1 MRAPIAIALTL
12 ALALGGAAAPAM
24 ELAGVGGARFE
35 VPVTSLQA
43 ARFARTLRQQYD
55 FSCGSAALATLLSYH
70 YAYPVTEQYAF
81 EQMYAGGDQ
90 EKIRK
95 EGFSL
100 LDIKRFLAVRG
111 FRADGFQLPL
121 QKLAEA
127 GLPAIVLLTENGY
140 QHFVVVK
147 GLNPERVLVGDPAGG
162 TRAIARASFEAMW
175 ASKLLFVIYDRPGP
189 VRFNDPAD
197 WRVAPRAPL
206 ADAIQRGGLD
216 NIVMPKHGPGGF

>member
-1 MRAPIAIALTL
+1 MRAPHSIAL
-12 ALALGGAAAPAM
+12 ALALNCGAAPAM

-70 YAYPVTEQYAF
+70 YAYPVTERYAF
-81 EQMYAGGDQ
+81 EQMYASGDQ
-90 EKIRK
+90 AQIRK

-100 LDIKRFLAVRG
+100 LDIKRFLEARG

-127 GLPAIVLLTENGY
+127 GLPAIVLVSENGY

-147 GLNPERVLVGDPAGG
+147 GLNPERVLIGDPAGG
-162 TRAIARASFEAMW
+162 TRAVARASFDAMW
-175 ASKLLFVIYDRPGP
+175 AGKLLFVIYDRPGP

-206 ADAIQRGGLD
+206 AGAIPRGGLD